1 MLDKKDRFKRSS
13 NVSTT
18 PSTDSSKSSKTFEFI
33 DYDEETKEKVL
44 EAAIR
49 EEDAFL
55 EFVAGLKIE
64 VDPIVETRGGGPTS
78 GPGCGNI
85 GKGLHFTNR
94 IP

>member
-64 VDPIVETRGGGPTS
+64 VDPIVDTRGGGHTS
-78 GPGCGNI
+78 GCSNI
-85 GKGLHFTNR
+85 GKE
-94 IP
+94 PSV